1 MAISFSWGYCLSRA
15 SLCNFLSVILKAL
28 ERKSL
33 LISSS
38 SFISSDESKASLRTF
53 AEKMVKVSK
62 KLMSGRLFDSIF
74 DLNWMNDLLFSKA
87 VFDREAFLKM
97 TQL

>member
-1 MAISFSWGYCLSRA
+1 MSFNCGYCLSSA
-15 SLCNFLSVILKAL
+15 SLCSLRSVILKAL

-38 SFISSDESKASLRTF
+38 SFMSSDESKASLRTL
-53 AEKMVKVSK
+53 AEKIVSVSK

-74 DLNWMNDLLFSKA
+74 DLN
-87 VFDREAFLKM
+87 
-97 TQL
+97 